1 MRLES
6 HLGKDADENG
16 PFAGLILYEPLK
28 QEGGFDSYVKYSNDV
43 PYGSP
48 AKLVERIG
56 QEPIQDGGMGGYGGG
71 LRSFGT
77 DASKEASTG
86 RGKSA
91 SASGRVTT
99 SLSGTLVFH
108 LMQSPREQTAVH
120 QSLRLLLRPHRW
132 TFFCEKGQSAN
143 LGRDERTRICKSL
156 RMRCALRSSSPRLW
170 AARRR

>member
-6 HLGKDADENG
+6 HFGKDADENG

-71 LRSFGT
+71 LRSFGH
-77 DASKEASTG
+77 EASVEASAG

-91 SASGRVTT
+91 SASGSITTALSQGTQSDAIPMRADGSASVSAPVDSVT
-99 SLSGTLVFH
+99 
-108 LMQSPREQTAVH
+108 SP
-120 QSLRLLLRPHRW
+120 
-132 TFFCEKGQSAN
+132 SAPMSCVGN
-143 LGRDERTRICKSL
+143 PPISDGMKEHGYAKACG
-156 RMRCALRSSSPRLW
+156 
-170 AARRR
+170 

>member
-16 PFAGLILYEPLK
+16 PFAGLILYESLK

-71 LRSFGT
+71 LRAFGH
-77 DASKEASTG
+77 EASVEAPAG

-91 SASGRVTT
+91 SASRSVTT
-99 SLSGTLVFH
+99 SLSQGNADPPSGAIPARADGSASVSASVDSVT
-108 LMQSPREQTAVH
+108 SP
-120 QSLRLLLRPHRW
+120 
-132 TFFCEKGQSAN
+132 SAPMSCVGN
-143 LGRDERTRICKSL
+143 PQIPDGMKERGYAKACG
-156 RMRCALRSSSPRLW
+156 
-170 AARRR
+170 

>member
-43 PYGSP
+43 PYGTP
-48 AKLVERIG
+48 AQLVERI
-56 QEPIQDGGMGGYGGG
+56 EKETLQDGRMGGYGGG

-86 RGKSA
+86 RGKVASYPREVIRQGDSVLQPGAIPARADGSA
-91 SASGRVTT
+91 SVSASVDSVT
-99 SLSGTLVFH
+99 
-108 LMQSPREQTAVH
+108 SP
-120 QSLRLLLRPHRW
+120 
-132 TFFCEKGQSAN
+132 SAPMSCVGN
-143 LGRDERTRICKSL
+143 PQISDGMKERGYAKACG
-156 RMRCALRSSSPRLW
+156 
-170 AARRR
+170 